1 MELYDE
7 YFAKLKKLFVTVPG
21 FKILSDDL
29 KYSVKIQNDVV
40 KEELLNLKKY
50 FDSQPKMGA
59 ILDQLA
65 ETNE

>member
-1 MELYDE
+1 M
-7 YFAKLKKLFVTVPG
+7 
-21 FKILSDDL
+21 LSDDL

-50 FDSQPKMGA
+50 FDGQPKMGA